1 MANSYTDHVNSI
13 IRKLTSKLDYVYV
26 MISQGTNYI
35 FPIFIFPLIINR
47 LGLSKF
53 GVFSLGIVTFQFFNL
68 IIEYGFALSVAKKL
82 NLINDKNQQ
91 SELYSSIIISKII
104 LFLLSIIFVAFFF
117 FFIEEELGEIFFVFS
132 IGLILVVF
140 NPSWYFQAKGSF
152 RNLCFISVSSKLIT
166 LLIIYLNSIN
176 KVEVYFTIYISQYLF
191 IFIVGNYL
199 LFKNDLRLKIQKGI
213 LSKSFYNLKEG
224 KNFFLSNFMASLY
237 TLLTPVIL
245 GIATSKAEIGIYN
258 NVNVLKQGIAGL
270 FAPILQVT
278 YTRTVKSTTLSTTVQ
293 AQFKNSLL
301 IISGLIG
308 FTLLVV
314 LPGVFFADW
323 ICLYMFKE
331 INQSY
336 ILAIRLSL
344 ISPIFIIFNSA
355 FSSLFLLVTDNS
367 KTMLKSIMVGSVVC
381 LTFSFYISKIYGAVG
396 ILSLL
401 IFVEILVAIMFLLNS
416 IRLIKKV

>member
-1 MANSYTDHVNSI
+1 M
-13 IRKLTSKLDYVYV
+13 
-26 MISQGTNYI
+26 
-35 FPIFIFPLIINR
+35 
-47 LGLSKF
+47 
-53 GVFSLGIVTFQFFNL
+53 
-68 IIEYGFALSVAKKL
+68 
-82 NLINDKNQQ
+82 
-91 SELYSSIIISKII
+91 
-104 LFLLSIIFVAFFF
+104 
-117 FFIEEELGEIFFVFS
+117 
-132 IGLILVVF
+132 
-140 NPSWYFQAKGSF
+140 
-152 RNLCFISVSSKLIT
+152 
-166 LLIIYLNSIN
+166 
-176 KVEVYFTIYISQYLF
+176 
-191 IFIVGNYL
+191 GNYL

-213 LSKSFYNLKEG
+213 LSKSVYNLKEG

-278 YTRTVKSTTLSTTVQ
+278 YTRTVKSTTLSSTVQ

-314 LPGVFFADW
+314 LPGVFADW